1 MCGVCVYER
10 ERHTDRQRLISKM
23 RPDDFMKKRMINVR
37 SEFIGS
43 EHERLKQS
51 ICSIIL
57 SNFKRHKERKQK
69 LIGALLSFH

>member
-1 MCGVCVYER
+1 M
-10 ERHTDRQRLISKM
+10 RL
-23 RPDDFMKKRMINVR
+23 DDFMKKRMINVR

-69 LIGALLSFH
+69 LIDALLSFH

>member
-10 ERHTDRQRLISKM
+10 ERHTDRQKLISKI

-43 EHERLKQS
+43 AHERLKKS

-57 SNFKRHKERKQK
+57 SNFKRHKERNQK
-69 LIGALLSFH
+69 LIDGLLSFH

>member
-43 EHERLKQS
+43 AHEMLKQS

-57 SNFKRHKERKQK
+57 SNFKRHKKRKQK
-69 LIGALLSFH
+69 LIDALLHFH

>member
-1 MCGVCVYER
+1 
-10 ERHTDRQRLISKM
+10 
-23 RPDDFMKKRMINVR
+23 MINVR

-43 EHERLKQS
+43 AHERLKKS

-69 LIGALLSFH
+69 LIDALLSFH